1 MKLRWMMKL
10 NGLNGM
16 NWQDVRSL
24 VPPLLSIIPF
34 HCVCGYCLSTDCYR
48 VDNNKAVRWWLQPA
62 KRSAR
67 YAASRGAVIIRGCLL
82 HLRLIGCSSLLRCV
96 ARKRLAD
103 RCIRHVTD
111 SACAI
116 CKTCSIPTAGC
127 WWSAGQSCDWCSFAP
142 SQSEAADERVPP
154 STG

>member
-1 MKLRWMMKL
+1 MNDETQWPKSYELTRRELPGASASLHNSIPLRVW
-10 NGLNGM
+10 
-16 NWQDVRSL
+16 
-24 VPPLLSIIPF
+24 LLL
-34 HCVCGYCLSTDCYR
+34 CLSTDCYR
-48 VDNNKAVRWWLQPA
+48 VHNNKAVRWWLQPA

-127 WWSAGQSCDWCSFAP
+127 WWSAGQSCD
-142 SQSEAADERVPP
+142 
-154 STG
+154 